1 MHTEQAQPDQVKVE
15 DDSSRGRKV
24 KRMVEVFTPPPDID
38 PSWQK
43 VLSVIRVT
51 RSGVRNGIAFSTLSY
66 YISSLPP
73 NSTRIAK
80 VIRQH

>member
-51 RSGVRNGIAFSTLSY
+51 RSGVRDSIAFSTLSY
-66 YISSLPP
+66 
-73 NSTRIAK
+73 
-80 VIRQH
+80 

>member
-1 MHTEQAQPDQVKVE
+1 MQRVVE
-15 DDSSRGRKV
+15 G
-24 KRMVEVFTPPPDID
+24 FTPPPNID

-51 RSGVRNGIAFSTLSY
+51 RCGKRDGKDYTTLSY

-73 NSTRIAK
+73 NSTRIST
-80 VIRQH
+80 VIRQHWHIRPPAKVKNKEFLRL